1 VESITSATAAPQ
13 TETEQEYTAEI
24 IPAAGESIAERINAE
39 HRRCAFVVLDSA
51 VKVGLL
57 LHEAKRGMK
66 HGMWL
71 SWVDEN
77 CEFKHA
83 MATNYMNIADRAE
96 ELSNFQRVG
105 NLSLREILKLLT
117 SSAHVSSN
125 SGDNEWYT
133 PKEYIEAA
141 RTVMGEIDLDP
152 ASHAAANEVVGASTY
167 FSAQDDGLSRD
178 WTGRV
183 WMNPPYAQPL
193 VGQFCKKLSEHYD
206 ADDVSEAIVLVN
218 NATETA
224 WFQGLASD
232 ASAFCFPA
240 GRVKFWAPD
249 KISAPLQGQCLLYIG
264 DNPGLFCEQFEGFG
278 FCVKQ

>member
-1 VESITSATAAPQ
+1 MESITSATAAPQ

-24 IPAAGESIAERINAE
+24 IPAAGESIAERINAA
-39 HRRCAFVVLDSA
+39 HRRCAVSLLNNA
-51 VKVGLL
+51 IEVGQL
-57 LHEAKRGMK
+57 LHEARADCEYGEWIPWIK
-66 HGMWL
+66 
-71 SWVDEN
+71 EN
-77 CEFKHA
+77 CEFDRT
-83 MATNYMNIADRAE
+83 MATRYMKISDRAE
-96 ELSNFQRVG
+96 ELANVARAQH
-105 NLSLREILKLLT
+105 LSMREILKLLT

-278 FCVKQ
+278 FCVK